1 MYDRSWLT
9 VPHKSSNPVASC
21 FHNQRRDLS
30 LRNSRGDWTRLE
42 LFLASVR
49 RWETGLRRIFVWE
62 TDGKRP

>member
-1 MYDRSWLT
+1 MCVARFGLIDRSRFGT
-9 VPHKSSNPVASC
+9 T
-21 FHNQRRDLS
+21 DLGVVGPEQVT
-30 LRNSRGDWTRLE
+30 RCSRGDWTPLE

>member
-1 MYDRSWLT
+1 MSYL
-9 VPHKSSNPVASC
+9 SSISFGVVGPEQVTRC
-21 FHNQRRDLS
+21 
-30 LRNSRGDWTRLE
+30 SRGDWTPLE

>member
-1 MYDRSWLT
+1 MRNDPRKEAKSLSTRSPKGSFLE
-9 VPHKSSNPVASC
+9 KSG
-21 FHNQRRDLS
+21 RL
-30 LRNSRGDWTRLE
+30 TRLE